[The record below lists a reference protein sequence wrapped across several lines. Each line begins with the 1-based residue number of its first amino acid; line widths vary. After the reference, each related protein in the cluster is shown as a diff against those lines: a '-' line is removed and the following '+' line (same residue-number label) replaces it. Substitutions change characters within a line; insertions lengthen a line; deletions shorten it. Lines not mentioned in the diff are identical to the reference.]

1 MKNCAP
7 PEFGRPVFAIDSVPN
22 CGLHVHEERPDAVV
36 AEVLKLVG
44 DGKRETG
51 DATAN
56 VRGEM

>member
-1 MKNCAP
+1 
-7 PEFGRPVFAIDSVPN
+7 
-22 CGLHVHEERPDAVV
+22 V